1 MRILVVQESDW
12 IARGP
17 HQSHH
22 LMERLSK
29 RGHEIRVIDFE
40 ILWRE
45 NATKSLISKRQVFE
59 GVHKAINDGA
69 VTVIRPAIIKLP
81 VLDYISLIYTHKVE
95 IQRQINEFKPDV
107 IIAFGILNANIAFR
121 IAKKNG
127 IPSIYY
133 IIDELH
139 RLVPEKVFKAFAKFI
154 EKQNMKIAD
163 KVISINEGLREYT
176 IQMGAAEEKTEVIRA
191 GVDLER
197 FVSDGREEVR
207 RKYGILDE
215 DIVLFFM
222 GWLYDFSGLKE
233 VALELVQCENSH
245 VKLLILGKGDLWDEL
260 QDIKRKYKLDR
271 RIIMVDWVPYENVP
285 AYIAASDICILPAYT
300 NKIMRNIVPIKMY
313 EYMAAGKPIISTGNY
328 GIIKEFG
335 EGNGV
340 IYITHPTD
348 IIECLIKIG
357 KNSKSEGIKARRFV
371 EANEWD
377 NIVDIFESFIVK
389 KIHDSYIG
397 WAKNG

>member
-45 NATKSLISKRQVFE
+45 KETKSLISQRQIFE
-59 GVHKAINDGA
+59 GVHKAINGGA
-69 VTVIRPAIIKLP
+69 VTVIRPPIIKLP
-81 VLDYISLIYTHKVE
+81 VLDYISLIYTHKAE
-95 IQRQINEFKPDV
+95 IKRQINEFKPDV

-139 RLVPEKVFKAFAKFI
+139 RLVPEKAFQALAKFI
-154 EKQNMKIAD
+154 ERQNMKNAD

-176 IQMGAAEEKTEVIRA
+176 IQMGATEEKTEVIRA

-197 FVSDGREEVR
+197 FVSDGREDVR
-207 RKYGILDE
+207 KKYGILDD
-215 DIVLFFM
+215 DIVLFYM

-233 VALELVQCENSH
+233 VALELARCDNDQI
-245 VKLLILGKGDLWDEL
+245 KLLVVGKGDLWDGL
-260 QDIKRKYKLDR
+260 QEIRKNCGLEKKL
-271 RIIMVDWVPYENVP
+271 IIVDWIPYEDVP
-285 AYIAASDICILPAYT
+285 KYLSASDICILPAH
-300 NKIMRNIVPIKMY
+300 NNDVMRNIVPIKMY
-313 EYMAAGKPIISTGNY
+313 EYMAAKKPVIATRIY
-328 GIIKEFG
+328 GIMKEFG
-335 EGNGV
+335 DNNGV
-340 IYITHPTD
+340 LYVDAPEDVLRHA
-348 IIECLIKIG
+348 IKLTTY
-357 KNSKSEGIKARRFV
+357 EGFVGEGLKVRKFV
-371 EANEWD
+371 EKLSWNS
-377 NIVDIFESFIVK
+377 IVDSFEDVLLEV
-389 KIHDSYIG
+389 
-397 WAKNG
+397 

>member
-45 NATKSLISKRQVFE
+45 KESKSLISKRRVFE

-81 VLDYISLIYTHKVE
+81 VLDYISIIYTHKSE
-95 IQRQINEFKPDV
+95 IKRQINEFKPDV
-107 IIAFGILNANIAFR
+107 VIAFGILNANIAFR

-139 RLVPEKVFKAFAKFI
+139 RLVPEKAFKVFAKFI
-154 EKQNMKIAD
+154 ERQNMKIAD

-176 IQMGAAEEKTEVIRA
+176 IQMGAADEKTEVIRA
-191 GVDLER
+191 GVDIER

-207 RKYGILDE
+207 KKYGIIDG

-233 VALELVQCENSH
+233 VALELARCDDSH
-245 VKLLILGKGDLWDEL
+245 IKLLVVGKGDLWDTL
-260 QDIKRKYKLDR
+260 QDIRKKCGLEKKL
-271 RIIMVDWVPYENVP
+271 IMVDWIPYEGVP
-285 AYIAASDICILPAYT
+285 KYLAASDICILPAYK
-300 NKIMRNIVPIKMY
+300 NDIMRNIVPIKMY
-313 EYMAAGKPIISTGNY
+313 EYLAAGKPIIASSLY
-328 GIIKEFG
+328 GIVKEFG
-335 EGNGV
+335 DDAGI
-340 IYITHPTD
+340 IYINKPEEVLREVD
-348 IIECLIKIG
+348 NMIQDDRLG
-357 KNSKSEGIKARRFV
+357 AEGLNARIFV
-371 EANEWD
+371 EKCKWT
-377 NIVDIFESFIVK
+377 NIINDFE
-389 KIHDSYIG
+389 YIL
-397 WAKNG
+397 